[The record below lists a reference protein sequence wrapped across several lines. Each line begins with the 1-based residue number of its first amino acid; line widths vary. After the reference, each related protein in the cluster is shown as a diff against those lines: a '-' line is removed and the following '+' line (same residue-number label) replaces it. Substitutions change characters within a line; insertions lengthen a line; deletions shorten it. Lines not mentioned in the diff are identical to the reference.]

1 MKEWVAN
8 FKQYF
13 PLLRELVV
21 RDIKTKYRRSVL
33 GVLWTLLNPLLMMVV
48 MSIVFS
54 HFFGKFNIENYP
66 IYLLSGQVIFN
77 FFSEST
83 SMSMSSII
91 NNAPLLK
98 KVYVPK
104 YMFILARTISSA
116 VNLIASF
123 LALIIVMLVLRVDF
137 HFTAF
142 LSVIPLLSIVILSI
156 GIGLI
161 LATVAVRF
169 RDLVHLYSVFLTAL
183 MYLTPIIYPVEFL
196 PNWVSTIVKINPLTS
211 ILTMLR
217 CFMLNG
223 TMPDTLTICMT
234 LIPSLVF
241 LLIGGLVF
249 WKNQDDF
256 ILYI

>member
-1 MKEWVAN
+1 MKDWVAN
-8 FKQYF
+8 FKQYM

-33 GVLWTLLNPLLMMVV
+33 GVLWTVLNPLLMMTV

-54 HFFGKFNIENYP
+54 HFFGKFDIEHYP

-77 FFSEST
+77 FFSESS

-98 KVYVPK
+98 KIYIPK
-104 YMFILARTISSA
+104 YMFVLAKAISGA
-116 VNLIASF
+116 VNLLASF

-142 LSVIPLLSIVILSI
+142 LSVIPLLCVVILSI
-156 GIGLI
+156 GVGLI

-196 PNWVSTIVKINPLTS
+196 PKWVSVIVKINPLTS
-211 ILTMLR
+211 IITMLR

-223 TMPDTLTICMT
+223 TMPDILTTCLSI
-234 LIPSLVF
+234 LPAF
-241 LLIGGLVF
+241 GLLALGGLVF